1 MNEMRKRRAALGAVL
16 VVAGVILVLST
27 LGATA
32 FGGRCTTEICSV
44 PGTERLLVT
53 GLVLAVVGAIVISVA
68 IRGMRRNGAEG
79 K

>member
-16 VVAGVILVLST
+16 VVAGVIFALST

-44 PGTERLLVT
+44 PGTEGLLVT
-53 GLVLAVVGAIVISVA
+53 GVVLAIVGAIVIAVA
-68 IRGMRRNGAEG
+68 IRGIRRHGATG